1 MCNDSACGF
10 NIHAK
15 FRAAAAAA
23 AEDEAPVMEKPSWGG
38 DSDSD
43 EDSGEEGDESTHRST
58 WDTSSFGILPGL
70 TSPGATAR
78 DGNLWKV
85 TSFHEHTCLKTRRC
99 VNLSKNKKIYMI
111 HLTWCS

>member
-1 MCNDSACGF
+1 MWGAVLSSKKFEYTVVCNDSACGF

-43 EDSGEEGDESTHRST
+43 EDSGKEGDESTHR
-58 WDTSSFGILPGL
+58 
-70 TSPGATAR
+70 
-78 DGNLWKV
+78 
-85 TSFHEHTCLKTRRC
+85 
-99 VNLSKNKKIYMI
+99 
-111 HLTWCS
+111 